1 MGWLALRR
9 CRLTEFGPQGPIS
22 NPPYGVNSVRTFRT
36 AHDRASLLPN
46 NQERAFRTGVIGRDN
61 SETAVLIPQIVSALL
76 ALAFSAFFLVA
87 GHFFIQRKTE
97 THDVMYLQ
105 NLMHLP
111 PMR

>member
-1 MGWLALRR
+1 M
-9 CRLTEFGPQGPIS
+9 
-22 NPPYGVNSVRTFRT
+22 
-36 AHDRASLLPN
+36 
-46 NQERAFRTGVIGRDN
+46 
-61 SETAVLIPQIVSALL
+61 LIPQIVSALL
-76 ALAFSAFFLVA
+76 ALAFSAFMLVV